1 MNIRQLQEADYET
14 TIEAIDDWFDGRQ
27 MSHLLPRIFFTHFL
41 PTSFAI
47 EEDGR
52 VIGFLAGFV
61 SQTYPDQAY
70 IHFVGIEANYRG
82 RGLGRQLYSTFF
94 ETVRRLGCTTVRCI
108 TSPVNSGSIAF
119 HTRMGFRIE
128 RSNGERHG
136 APCTLNYELQ
146 GADRVLFVR
155 SLL

>member
-14 TIEAIDDWFDGRQ
+14 IIEAIDDWFDGRQ
-27 MSHLLPRIFFTHFL
+27 MSHLLPRIFFIHFR
-41 PTSFAI
+41 PMSFAI

-70 IHFVGIEANYRG
+70 IHFVGIEANCCG

-94 ETVRRLGCTTVRCI
+94 ETVR
-108 TSPVNSGSIAF
+108 SGLHDGSLHYFA
-119 HTRMGFRIE
+119 GEQRIN
-128 RSNGERHG
+128 RVSHSNGLSH
-136 APCTLNYELQ
+136 
-146 GADRVLFVR
+146 
-155 SLL
+155 